1 MTSLKSYSYK
11 TLQGPYL
18 NLNED
23 YISVDF
29 ASSLFLLMDGFGG
42 QGVGDKI
49 CHYIDSNFSNYYNHL
64 TSDPD
69 STLPLFF
76 SPQYFIE
83 TNALANALKRVHQ
96 DIFIENMKQEPRFRG
111 GASLTAISVSEGH
124 LHICS
129 LGSNMAIVVNKE
141 SFNIIDLPELAGDG
155 KVKVTDNALGMFEHV
170 QFNLRDVRV
179 HEGDRVL
186 ILSDGIH
193 SSFTP
198 NELQV
203 LSIESHS
210 NEDLLNNLI
219 GISNSRGNKDNL
231 SGILLNF

>member
-1 MTSLKSYSYK
+1 MTSLKSYTYK

-29 ASSLFLLMDGFGG
+29 SSSLFLLIDSFGG
-42 QGVGDKI
+42 QGIGDRI
-49 CHYIDSNFSNYYNHL
+49 CQYIDSNFSNYYNHL

-76 SPQYFIE
+76 SPQFFIE

-96 DIFIENMKQEPRFRG
+96 DIFVENMRQEPRFRG
-111 GASLTAISVSEGH
+111 GASLTALSISDGYLH
-124 LHICS
+124 LCS
-129 LGSNMAIVVNKE
+129 LGSNAV
-141 SFNIIDLPELAGDG
+141 IILSEDNYRMVDLPELTGDG
-155 KVKVTDNALGMFEHV
+155 ELKVVDNALGLYEHV
-170 QFNLRDVRV
+170 QFNLKDIKVNQG
-179 HEGDRVL
+179 EKVL

-193 SSFTP
+193 SSFSP
-198 NELQV
+198 SELQV
-203 LSIESHS
+203 IAVESTS

>member
-1 MTSLKSYSYK
+1 MPNLKSYTYK

-23 YISVDF
+23 YVSVDF
-29 ASSLFLLMDGFGG
+29 SSSLFLLIDSFGG

-49 CHYIDSNFSNYYNHL
+49 CNFIDSNFSNYYNHL

-111 GASLTAISVSEGH
+111 GASLTALSVSDGYLH
-124 LHICS
+124 LCS
-129 LGSNMAIVVNKE
+129 LGSNIAVIVNE
-141 SFNIIDLPELAGDG
+141 DNYRIIDLPETTGDG
-155 KVKVTDNALGMFEHV
+155 ELKVVDNALGLYEQV
-170 QFNLRDVRV
+170 QFSLKDIRV
-179 HEGDRVL
+179 QEGDKVL

-193 SSFTP
+193 SNFSP
-198 NELQV
+198 SELQV
-203 LSIESHS
+203 LARESRN

-219 GISNSRGNKDNL
+219 GIANSRGNKDNL